1 MLLFALRA
9 ALPLV
14 VGVLLSAPANAA
26 SPTSRGEISVQQVI
40 EFAQAASSNQAIQL
54 ALVAYL
60 QGTGE
65 TAGVLMAE
73 AAKRP
78 NPVTCHTAMS
88 MDVNSAVAA
97 VKAAAPNPSAW
108 PETAATPIIVADMLA
123 RAGCR

>member
-1 MLLFALRA
+1 MLPFALRA
-9 ALPLV
+9 ALPLAT
-14 VGVLLSAPANAA
+14 GLLLSAAAAAA
-26 SPTSRGEISVQQVI
+26 SPTSTGEISVQQVI
-40 EFAQAASSNQAIQL
+40 EFAHAAPSNQAIQL

-78 NPVTCHTAMS
+78 SPVTCHTAMS
-88 MDVNSAVAA
+88 MDIDSAVAA
-97 VKAAAPNPSAW
+97 VRAAAPNPSTW